1 MLDTTLGQIRPYTE
15 NDWPVVSQIHDAARP
30 DELRGACDPRAFIP
44 LGDDQDSL
52 IDFQQAQ
59 KFVISIDD
67 AVVGFV
73 GINGKYLGWLY
84 IAPSH
89 YGRGLGRQLLNF
101 ALEQIGAGAWTIAL
115 AENRRA
121 VGLYQRAGFQI
132 SKTFES
138 DNAGYPCS
146 CVRLERA

>member
-1 MLDTTLGQIRPYTE
+1 MHDTTLGQIRPYTAA
-15 NDWPVVSQIHDAARP
+15 DWAVVSQIHDAARP

-44 LGDDQDSL
+44 LADDQASL
-52 IDFQQAQ
+52 SDFEQSQ

-67 AVVGFV
+67 QVVGFV

-121 VGLYQRAGFQI
+121 VELYQRAGFAI

-138 DNAGYPCS
+138 DNAGYPCT
-146 CVRLERA
+146 CARLERV